1 MPENT
6 DLTNTKAVR
15 RVHCKHTY
23 LYETFFDMRK
33 SVCYNVW
40 HASPCPCSVS
50 NIISHPVT

>member
-33 SVCYNVW
+33 SVCYNV
-40 HASPCPCSVS
+40 
-50 NIISHPVT
+50 